1 MPDSATLP
9 RPWDSV
15 KNTFP
20 VNAQRNIN
28 LVNNKGKD
36 PIDAAMAQ
44 FRAKV
49 PFSYGAPTVS
59 PLSNGGGLSQFPFDQ
74 SASQALQMYENES
87 TIPPQIAGPSARPSK
102 LSGKSAGQTQTMS
115 NLKSQSTR
123 KKAPH
128 NVHFSD
134 PEEAINQLMRKDQ
147 EVTTTTIS
155 GPSTKAGA
163 APAPAKPTPA
173 PAKPTPA
180 PAKPAP
186 APAKPA
192 PAQSKPT
199 PAQAKPTPMAAKP
212 APVAP
217 KPAPV
222 LAKPVPTL
230 TTARPTLS
238 AAGQTPAGSA
248 AKVTPTHVLAK
259 PTSLAAKPTKD
270 AGEQSTLYQRNL
282 VAPTPNPT
290 IKPMAEQEKQFKG
303 PTASAKGPKLIAEP
317 IQGRQT
323 QRLSDPIETSSSDH
337 ARQQPGTA
345 ASKGKMPAVSNKGK
359 LQLQSTM
366 INSTNALKPTST
378 NIDVLPVQFQQ
389 PPASNTTRG
398 GTRIKYVGS
407 QKRPVYLLPRN
418 LPQLYNLHSLYLR
431 LRQSFAQLSN
441 QGFPPAKMANNAPIP
456 RFAQPR
462 SAHVQPS
469 NRVPIQ
475 AQASNRTPAQA
486 QVSISTVAS
495 AGQAIQVQ
503 KRKAEQAV
511 STTIVQAS
519 EAAQTTRELHKRP
532 APKSTVATRTT
543 TVTKGQ
549 RDTPTSN

>member
-102 LSGKSAGQTQTMS
+102 LSGSRSYNNYNQ
-115 NLKSQSTR
+115 R
-123 KKAPH
+123 P
-128 NVHFSD
+128 
-134 PEEAINQLMRKDQ
+134 IN
-147 EVTTTTIS
+147 
-155 GPSTKAGA
+155 KAGA